1 MAKYFGNEKGFF
13 TLIGMLVALV
23 LICFLVYYMMNTYFK
38 TAVSVPA
45 QSGLSSG
52 LESSGANYQSIVT
65 NTRNKVED
73 INKKSGD
80 TLKQAE
86 DALK

>member
-13 TLIGMLVALV
+13 SLIGMLVALALV
-23 LICFLVYYMMNTYFK
+23 CFSVYYMMNTYFK
-38 TAVSVPA
+38 TTVSVPA

-52 LESSGANYQSIVT
+52 PESSEANYQSIVT

-73 INKKSGD
+73 INKKSMD
-80 TLKQAE
+80 TLKQAD